1 MNVTEAT
8 GYTPLHM
15 AARWGRARAVQRL
28 LELGADAEATD
39 KVGVS
44 LSVSVGGDGVCGV
57 FDTDRVSV
65 GPRSECLCLCL
76 WRLSTVG

>member
-44 LSVSVGGDGVCGV
+44 LSVSVGCLLY
-57 FDTDRVSV
+57 TSTLPTICSV
-65 GPRSECLCLCL
+65 
-76 WRLSTVG
+76 